1 MGICYLCVTNQKTSA
16 MKKIKYPVGI
26 QTFSEI
32 REGGYLYVD
41 KTAEIFK
48 LFDGKYY
55 FLSRPRRFGK
65 SLMLTTLKAY
75 YDGRRDLFKG
85 LALDSLTDEWEP
97 RPVFHLDLNTGDYDS
112 PEGLLKVL
120 NNLLGEWE
128 EKYGLHG
135 ADLTPSIRFRNVIK
149 SAFELTG
156 KRVAI
161 LIDEYDKPMLNAF
174 GNEKLVSEFRS
185 ILKALYSNLKTMDA
199 YIEIAVL
206 TGVAR
211 FSKLSI
217 FSDLNNLRDISF
229 NKEFAA
235 ICGITSDELDQ
246 YFDDGI
252 EKLAETYG
260 KTSGEMREELRTKYD
275 GYHFADVSPDIYN
288 PYSIVKAC
296 ADSSLESFWFREG
309 TPTYLVRL
317 IEKADLP
324 IATAFPYEID
334 AEELRSAGILSH
346 DPIPVLYQTGYLT
359 IKGYDRDYD
368 TYLLDYPNQEVK
380 QGFLKFLVP
389 YYLSKREAGVN
400 TFSTS
405 KFLREVNEGRI
416 KDFML
421 SFKSLIAHVPYSE
434 KGTSEDHFR
443 TAIYL
448 LFTLMGFFTKMED
461 RTSRGSIDLTVETPG
476 YVYLFEFKIDKS
488 ARVAM
493 DQIRERRYWE
503 KFLASGKKIY
513 LIGANFNTKTR
524 TLNDYLIEEA

>member
-1 MGICYLCVTNQKTSA
+1 MRA

-41 KTAEIFK
+41 KTAEIYK

-75 YDGRRDLFKG
+75 YEGRRDLFKG
-85 LALDSLTDEWEP
+85 LALDSLTDNWEP
-97 RPVFHLDLNTGDYDS
+97 RPVLHLDLNTGNYET
-112 PEGLLKVL
+112 PEVLIKVL
-120 NNLLGEWE
+120 SNMLDKWE
-128 EKYGLHG
+128 VKYGLSPI
-135 ADLTPSIRFRNVIK
+135 DLSPELRFQNIILR
-149 SAFELTG
+149 AYEQTG
-156 KRVAI
+156 KKVAI
-161 LIDEYDKPMLNAF
+161 LIDEYDKPMLNGI
-174 GNEKLVSEFRS
+174 GNEKLASEFRN

-229 NKEFAA
+229 SNKFAS
-235 ICGITSDELDQ
+235 ICGITSEELDR
-246 YFDDGI
+246 YFVDGI
-252 EKLAETYG
+252 QELSESYG
-260 KTSGEMREELRTKYD
+260 KTPEEMREELRKMYD
-275 GYHFADVSPDIYN
+275 GYHFAPVSPDIYN
-288 PYSIVKAC
+288 PF
-296 ADSSLESFWFREG
+296 SLVNAFAEAMLKSYWFDKG

-317 IEKADLP
+317 LENSNFKVPTFVPTTISESKL
-324 IATAFPYEID
+324 E
-334 AEELRSAGILSH
+334 SAGILSE
-346 DPIPVLYQTGYLT
+346 DPIPVFYQSGYLT
-359 IKGYDRDYD
+359 IKKYNQTFRSY
-368 TYLLDYPNQEVK
+368 TLDYPNEEVK
-380 QGFLKFLVP
+380 EGFLSFLVP
-389 YYLSKREAGVN
+389 YYLTKRGGDNSDFQVD
-400 TFSTS
+400 TFVTA
-405 KFLREVNEGRI
+405 VNEGRI
-416 KDFML
+416 EDFMGSL
-421 SFKSLIAHVPYSE
+421 KSLIANVPYSE
-434 KGTSEDHFR
+434 KGTPEDHFR

-448 LFTLMGFFTKMED
+448 LFTLMGFYTKMED
-461 RTSRGSIDLTVETPG
+461 RTSSGRIDLSVETPD

-513 LIGANFNTKTR
+513 LIGANFDTKTR
-524 TLNDYLIEEA
+524 LLNQYIIEKA

>member
-1 MGICYLCVTNQKTSA
+1 MA
-16 MKKIKYPVGI
+16 KIKYPVGI

-32 REGGYLYVD
+32 REGGFLYVD
-41 KTAEIFK
+41 KTAEIYK

-75 YDGRRDLFKG
+75 YEGRRDLFKG
-85 LALDSLTDEWEP
+85 LALDSLTDDWEP
-97 RPVFHLDLNTGDYDS
+97 RPVLHLDLNTGDYDS
-112 PEGLLKVL
+112 ADKLEAGLKSHVRQ
-120 NNLLGEWE
+120 WE
-128 EKYGLHG
+128 KIYGVEDDEAPL
-135 ADLTPSIRFRNVIK
+135 SQRFGYVIK
-149 SAFELTG
+149 RAYEQYG
-156 KRVAI
+156 RKVAI
-161 LIDEYDKPMLNAF
+161 LIDEYDKPMLQAF
-174 GNEKLVSEFRS
+174 GNEKLVSEFRN

-199 YIEIAVL
+199 YIEMAVL

-229 NKEFAA
+229 SRNFAS
-235 ICGITSDELDQ
+235 ICGITSEELDH
-246 YFDDGI
+246 YFVDGI
-252 EKLAETYG
+252 RQLAEVYG
-260 KTSGEMREELRTKYD
+260 NSPEEMREELRTKYD

-288 PYSIVKAC
+288 PYSLVRAC
-296 ADSSLESFWFREG
+296 ADSSLEAFWFKEG

-324 IATAFPYEID
+324 VSTAFPYEID
-334 AEELRSAGILSH
+334 AEELRSAGILSN

-359 IKGYDRDYD
+359 IKGYNRDYD

-400 TFSTS
+400 KFSAS

-416 KDFML
+416 EDFMDSL
-421 SFKSLIAHVPYSE
+421 KSLIANVPYSE
-434 KGTSEDHFR
+434 KGTPEDHFR

-461 RTSRGSIDLTVETPG
+461 RTSSGRIDLSVETPG

-488 ARVAM
+488 ARAAM
-493 DQIRERRYWE
+493 DQIRKRQYWT
-503 KFLASGKKIY
+503 KYLSSNKKIY
-513 LIGANFNTKTR
+513 LIGANFDTKTR
-524 TLNDYLIEEA
+524 LLNEWLIDEAQ